1 MPRYEDLTGQKFGR
15 LTVLEAT
22 DQKTKDGRR
31 IWKCQCDCGNIK
43 FTSNQNLKRG
53 HCTSCGCKN
62 KEQITALGHSHA
74 LDLTNKRFGK
84 LTVIKKA
91 DKKLPYSDSIAWI
104 CKCDCGNEI
113 ITTTSALNSG
123 NTNSCGCNHKSEGEE
138 LIKNIL
144 IKENVNFKI
153 EKQINNLKS
162 KNNIPLRFDFYLI
175 DYNCYIE
182 FDGEQHY
189 KFGNYSSK
197 ESFERDCLK
206 NRYCLEHNIKL
217 YRIPYSEKQNIK
229 KQDWHLKDLL
239 NDQFLVKNVDHYG
252 ISDIYKNFH

>member
-1 MPRYEDLTGQKFGR
+1 MNNFIEIPLGRAKNLKGLKFGY
-15 LTVLEAT
+15 LTPLYRI
-22 DQKTKDGRR
+22 KNTKNDKAL
-31 IWKCQCDCGNIK
+31 WACQCKCGNIISVIG
-43 FTSNQNLKRG
+43 TDLSSG
-53 HCTSCGCKN
+53 HTTSCGCKN

-144 IKENVNFKI
+144 IKEKVNFEI
-153 EKQINNLKS
+153 EK
-162 KNNIPLRFDFYLI
+162 
-175 DYNCYIE
+175 
-182 FDGEQHY
+182 
-189 KFGNYSSK
+189 
-197 ESFERDCLK
+197 
-206 NRYCLEHNIKL
+206 
-217 YRIPYSEKQNIK
+217 
-229 KQDWHLKDLL
+229 
-239 NDQFLVKNVDHYG
+239 
-252 ISDIYKNFH
+252 